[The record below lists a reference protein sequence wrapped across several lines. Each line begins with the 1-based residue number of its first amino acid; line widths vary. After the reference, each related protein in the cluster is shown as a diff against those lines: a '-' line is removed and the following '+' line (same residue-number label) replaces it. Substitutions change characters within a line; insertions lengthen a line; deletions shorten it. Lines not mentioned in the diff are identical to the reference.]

1 MQSRLNHPSFWRRP
15 INVDIEKEKISD
27 ESHVTE
33 AAVSKSGNS
42 DVDVNVKIDIDTM
55 PIALAILCL
64 SVANKQLTNEEFEEA
79 TRKLF
84 ELNDKYMRDNKSNV
98 KYFNENIWRR

>member
-1 MQSRLNHPSFWRRP
+1 MQSRLNHPSFWRKST
-15 INVDIEKEKISD
+15 NANIEKENISD
-27 ESHVTE
+27 ETHVTE

-55 PIALAILCL
+55 PIALAVLCL
-64 SVANKQLTNEEFEEA
+64 SLANKQLTKEEFEEA

-84 ELNDKYMRDNKSNV
+84 ELNDKYIKDRKSNV